1 MATLKSH
8 REHTISK
15 VMLSMAIECSDN
27 RDDDQDGDDGDEV
40 MLARDDGYDGGDY
53 DDYDDNCNDSCARQQ
68 SPEVFCGQ

>member
-53 DDYDDNCNDSCARQQ
+53 DNNCNDSCARQQ